1 MSEFERA
8 ITYFEDAVRES
19 DEIIK
24 DCSPTLQAELNE
36 QKQHFITG
44 LEALREQ
51 AEREK
56 GCEYCNSA
64 LAPLYKISTNWHP
77 PFALFEPAVCPVC
90 GKRLE
95 VEP

>member
-1 MSEFERA
+1 MTEIEQAIKSFERFKEMSYSHSFLPSSWS
-8 ITYFEDAVRES
+8 I
-19 DEIIK
+19 
-24 DCSPTLQAELNE
+24 ELA
-36 QKQHFITG
+36 
-44 LEALREQ
+44 LSALREQ

-77 PFALFEPAVCPVC
+77 SFALFEPAVCPVC

-95 VEP
+95 VQP

>member
-1 MSEFERA
+1 MNNSET
-8 ITYFEDAVRES
+8 IKYFESLLKRFEDKPDDTYWGKVHNATSREALS
-19 DEIIK
+19 AAL
-24 DCSPTLQAELNE
+24 S
-36 QKQHFITG
+36 
-44 LEALREQ
+44 ALREQ

-77 PFALFEPAVCPVC
+77 SFALFEPAVCPVC